1 MSMSS
6 FSYEDLTYLQ
16 SALQAYSSDLDK
28 VEESECDEDYTFEE
42 VTTDRSRVKQLLT
55 RVDGFIENFG
65 TVDFSVKSTNN

>member
-6 FSYEDLTYLQ
+6 FSYEDLTYIQ
-16 SALQAYSSDLDK
+16 SALQAYSGDLDK

-42 VTTDRSRVKQLLT
+42 ITVDLNRVKQLLT

-65 TVDFSVKSTNN
+65 SVEFSVQSEKE